1 MNRWVL
7 AGIVAGVAAAG
18 MGVYEIQKS
27 KAQGQ
32 TQGQGQGQG
41 QTYTATW
48 YPYGLAEGDQA
59 TIVVNGTSY
68 TVQAGQSLTISN
80 LSGDVQWQALD
91 SEEGAIPY
99 PASGVVTPSNNN
111 VYIRYTYTTPPPP
124 PPPIQP
130 LNVSIEITPVSQ
142 ISAVFSDPTYG
153 PAPVTLEAKADVSGG
168 VPPYSYEWN
177 FGNGQTSTSNP
188 AEVTY
193 SQAGTY
199 TISLTVTDSIGEK
212 ASAQTQVT
220 VFAPLSVS
228 ISLSQ
233 ASSSGYITPM

>member
-1 MNRWVL
+1 MNKWVL

-18 MGVYEIQKS
+18 VGIYELEKA
-27 KAQGQ
+27 KAQAQ

-48 YPYGLAEGDQA
+48 YPYGLAEGDEA

-68 TVQAGQSLTISN
+68 TVQAGQSLTLN
-80 LSGDVQWQALD
+80 GLSGNVSWQALR

-99 PASGVVTPSNNN
+99 PSSGVVTPSNNN

-124 PPPIQP
+124 PPPLQP
-130 LNVSIEITPVSQ
+130 LSVSIEITSPSGD
-142 ISAVFSDPTYG
+142 SDPVYG
-153 PAPVTLEAKADVSGG
+153 PAPVTLEAKAEVSGG

-177 FGNGQTSTSNP
+177 FGNGETSTSNP

-199 TISLTVTDSIGEK
+199 TITLKVTDSVGES
-212 ASAQTQVT
+212 AEAQTQVT
-220 VFAPLSVS
+220 IYAPLSVG

-233 ASSSGYITPM
+233 TSSTGYITPV